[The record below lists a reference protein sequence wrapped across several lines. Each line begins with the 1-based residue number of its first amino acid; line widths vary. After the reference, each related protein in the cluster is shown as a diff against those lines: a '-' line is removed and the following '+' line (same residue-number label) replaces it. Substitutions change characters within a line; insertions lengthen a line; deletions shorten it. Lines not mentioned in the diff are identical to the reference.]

1 MRGTVS
7 SEPPTPMTSNM
18 ITPVANFDVSN
29 VTFSELRKN
38 KMGGKVV
45 YLSGANRKKIQLELP
60 KMRAPFGVSEFVDQ
74 NTGKSSWSLN
84 LSLEGHD
91 DIRQKLE
98 DLDNAIVKTVATN
111 SKKWI
116 GKQHSENVLRDA
128 LFSPIV
134 KQPSDE
140 KYAPTIKLKIL
151 ADENNKFK
159 PETYNMSQELVDLK
173 DLEKGQSLN
182 TIVEIS
188 QVWII
193 DNKFGVSM
201 RLSQALLHPTDKL
214 SGFAFQTVNT
224 KTDESDT
231 EIEEEEEVEYEEVE
245 EEVDE

>member
-1 MRGTVS
+1 MA
-7 SEPPTPMTSNM
+7 SNM
-18 ITPVANFDVSN
+18 ITPVANFDASN
-29 VTFSELRKN
+29 VNFSELRKN

-91 DIRQKLE
+91 DLRQKL
-98 DLDNAIVKTVATN
+98 DTLDNVIVRTVSTN
-111 SKKWI
+111 SKKWL
-116 GKQHSENVLRDA
+116 GKQHSEAVLRDA
-128 LFSPIV
+128 LYSPIV
-134 KQPSDE
+134 KQPTDE

-151 ADENNKFK
+151 TDDNNNFK
-159 PETYNMSQELVDLK
+159 PETYNMEQELVDLK
-173 DLEKGQSLN
+173 DLEKGQSMN

-214 SGFAFQTVNT
+214 SGFAFQTVTT
-224 KTDESDT
+224 KNEEESDV
-231 EIEEEEEVEYEEVE
+231 EEEEEEEVEYEEIEVTE
-245 EEVDE
+245 ETDEVDE

>member
-1 MRGTVS
+1 MA
-7 SEPPTPMTSNM
+7 SNM
-18 ITPVANFDVSN
+18 ITTYANFDASN
-29 VTFSELRKN
+29 VNFSELRKN

-45 YLSGANRKKIQLELP
+45 YLSGAGRKKIQLELP

-91 DIRQKLE
+91 DLRQKLD
-98 DLDNAIVKTVATN
+98 DLDNAIVRTVATN
-111 SKKWI
+111 SKKWL

-128 LFSPIV
+128 LYSPIV
-134 KQPSDE
+134 KQPADD
-140 KYAPTIKLKIL
+140 KYAPTIKLKVL
-151 ADENNKFK
+151 ADENNNFK

-201 RLSQALLHPTDKL
+201 RLSQALMHPTDKL
-214 SGFAFQTVNT
+214 SGFAFQTVTT
-224 KTDESDT
+224 KKDES
-231 EIEEEEEVEYEEVE
+231 ESEVEEEVEYEEVE
-245 EEVDE
+245 ETEEIEETEEVDE

>member
-1 MRGTVS
+1 MS
-7 SEPPTPMTSNM
+7 SNM
-18 ITPVANFDVSN
+18 ITNSANFDAST

-45 YLSGANRKKIQLELP
+45 YLSGPGRKKIQLELP

-84 LSLEGHD
+84 LSLENHD
-91 DIRQKLE
+91 DFRGKLE
-98 DLDNAIVKTVATN
+98 ALDNAIVKTVATN
-111 SKKWI
+111 SKKWL

-128 LFSPIV
+128 LYSPIV
-134 KQPSDE
+134 KQPADE

-151 ADENNKFK
+151 ADDNNNFK

-188 QVWII
+188 QVWFI
-193 DNKFGVSM
+193 DNKFGVSL
-201 RLSQALLHPTDKL
+201 RLSQALMHPTDKL
-214 SGFAFQTVNT
+214 SGFAFQTAT
-224 KTDESDT
+224 TRKDES
-231 EIEEEEEVEYEEVE
+231 ESEVEEEVEYEEVE
-245 EEVDE
+245 EVEETEETEETEEEEVDE

>member
-1 MRGTVS
+1 MA
-7 SEPPTPMTSNM
+7 SNV

-29 VTFSELRKN
+29 VTFSDLRKN

-45 YLSGANRKKIQLELP
+45 YLSGPNRKKLQLEFP

-91 DIRQKLE
+91 DLRQKLE
-98 DLDNAIVKTVATN
+98 ALDNAIVKTVATN

-116 GKQHSENVLRDA
+116 GKQHSETVLRDA
-128 LFSPIV
+128 LYSPIV
-134 KQPSDE
+134 KQPTDE

-159 PETYNMSQELVDLK
+159 PEAYNMDQELVDLR

-224 KTDESDT
+224 KSGESD
-231 EIEEEEEVEYEEVE
+231 IEVEVEEEVEYEEVE